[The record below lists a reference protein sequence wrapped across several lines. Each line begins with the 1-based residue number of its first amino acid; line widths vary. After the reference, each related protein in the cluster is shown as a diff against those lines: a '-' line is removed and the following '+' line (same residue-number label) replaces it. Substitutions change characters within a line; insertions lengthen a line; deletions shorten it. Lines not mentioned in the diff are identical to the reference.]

1 MATSYSISIDLGTKL
16 DVVGVINAQVAP
28 MLNQAVRAVAQAT
41 ASNWQA
47 AVMRAK
53 LWSGEKDAYARTIRW
68 EMKGDFSAVVWS
80 DYKFV
85 EDIETGR
92 PPRDLKRMLQ
102 TSMKVR
108 TTKSGTRYLI
118 IPFRHGAPESNT
130 NPMPADVYRQAKS
143 LTASSIIGQSL
154 RVSGQAKHTE
164 RWNAVA
170 ASRNARSAGAGGAKF
185 LVNQNKYSWGGRL
198 DFHDEKT
205 FRAAPGGQMKHQGMV
220 RFNTSTPGAPRST
233 FLTFRVMSEKSRGW
247 IVPAQPG
254 QYIAKGV
261 SDSMRPKAE
270 AAFAEAV
277 RRTLAG

>member
-1 MATSYSISIDLGTKL
+1 MATSYSISIDLGPKL

-118 IPFRHGAPESNT
+118 IPFRHNASALQNT
-130 NPMPADVYRQAKS
+130 PINTM
-143 LTASSIIGQSL
+143 
-154 RVSGQAKHTE
+154 SGQTSAYDLAKALSPSKIVGH
-164 RWNAVA
+164 
-170 ASRNARSAGAGGAKF
+170 SRRLSGTGAWSLKTQAPATVRQRS
-185 LVNQNKYSWGGRL
+185 YSWGGRL
-198 DFHDEKT
+198 DAKDEEIP
-205 FRAAPGGQMKHQGMV
+205 RNLRGMV
-220 RFNTSTPGAPRST
+220 RMDTSTANQKRST
-233 FLTFRVMSEKSRGW
+233 YLTFRVMSEKSRGW